1 MSVEGVN
8 VTIDDEKD
16 RKSGFC
22 TCRWALGFTLS
33 LVAGI
38 LHVVVTPFV
47 DIVVLSFNSATA
59 IVIQVFMA
67 IFLLN
72 EVFICKFDLTA
83 LFLIILGSA
92 CLILTANFN
101 DQEYST
107 EVLKKDLMTPKSICY
122 FVLVFLI
129 VNLTFYVLKNMKQSL
144 AHFEKD
150 VENWLDQ
157 MKDQKK

>member
-1 MSVEGVN
+1 M
-8 VTIDDEKD
+8 
-16 RKSGFC
+16 
-22 TCRWALGFTLS
+22 
-33 LVAGI
+33 
-38 LHVVVTPFV
+38 TPFV

-67 IFLLN
+67 IFVLN

-101 DQEYST
+101 EQAYTT
-107 EVLKKDLMTPKSICY
+107 EVLKKDLVTPKALCY

-129 VNLTFYVLKNMKQSL
+129 VNLTFYVLKR
-144 AHFEKD
+144 
-150 VENWLDQ
+150 
-157 MKDQKK
+157 